1 MIRDT
6 FESNP
11 GLCELFKRKILEKA
25 RFVGLDENLLDF
37 VTRIDMKG
45 TYQDNLRIFYREY
58 PQLSENSDNI
68 RIRSFR
74 PLSGAALEQSWRSYE
89 QNNRHEIPEPTKEP
103 SDQSPATS
111 TIMPELIITYSIG
124 GGSIMGRNEASAD
137 PELVPTNPVLAQ
149 VEANSA
155 DSTYRELVQSILDH
169 VTATA
174 GEKVTK
180 TILHHIGQEIGST
193 VFNHLASQK
202 HPDNLVEALDRV
214 LNIRGWGRV
223 ADISKTVSGSRMA
236 YVCTIEGCTQCPT
249 CDILGGVVSR
259 SLESFVQKKAES
271 IEAPCVNTGSQLCV
285 FRVTFRK

>member
-11 GLCELFKRKILEKA
+11 GLCELFKRNILEKA
-25 RFVGLDENLLDF
+25 RCVGLDENQLDF
-37 VTRIDMKG
+37 ATRIDMKG

-58 PQLSENSDNI
+58 PKLAESSDSI
-68 RIRSFR
+68 RNRSLR

-89 QNNRHEIPEPTKEP
+89 QNNRHEVAEATVELTDESPTIC
-103 SDQSPATS
+103 A
-111 TIMPELIITYSIG
+111 IMPELIISYTVG
-124 GGSIMGRNEASAD
+124 GGSLMGRKEAYTD
-137 PELVPTNPVLAQ
+137 PELVSASPLVAQ
-149 VEANSA
+149 LEVSSA

-169 VTATA
+169 VTAMA

-193 VFNHLASQK
+193 VLNNLGSQED
-202 HPDNLVEALDRV
+202 PDNLVEALDRV
-214 LNIRGWGRV
+214 LKVRGWGQV
-223 ADISKTVSGSRMA
+223 ADISKAVFGSSMA
-236 YVCTIEGCTQCPT
+236 YVCTIEGCALCPT
-249 CDILGGVVSR
+249 YDILGGVVSR

-271 IEAPCVNTGSQLCV
+271 IEMPCVNTGSQSCV